1 MGNGNGSLDLPNE
14 IPVLVVGASMI
25 GLSSAMFLAW
35 HGIPVISIER
45 HRGTAIHP
53 RAGFF
58 QLRTLELMRIVGID
72 RDATAAS
79 HALYDPDGALN
90 AVETLAGK
98 EIAQYIPNIN
108 SDVEDVSPVR
118 RLFMPQQ
125 VLEPIL
131 WKRAEQLG
139 AEFRFE
145 SEVTALEQDGDG
157 VTVTVRDLQ
166 SGDEAK
172 VRAKYVVACDGNRS
186 PIRERLG
193 IRMKGHGQ
201 LSHSVTI
208 YFRADCSKALRNRNL
223 GVIYVTN
230 PDLRGFFRLEKTG
243 LGGFLVVFTVGDIKL
258 SGARNVADIIDEEL
272 AIKFVRQAVGDPD
285 LEVNVLDIAKWK
297 AVADC
302 AERFQ
307 EGRILLAGDAA
318 HTMPPTGGYGGNT
331 GVQDAQN
338 LAWKLAHVLQGYA
351 GPKLVDTYN
360 QERWPVGRMV
370 VEQAYNRYVT
380 RSDPDLGMEGVEAP
394 IPDIHIELG
403 NRYRSPAV
411 IADDPADD
419 GQPHIDPRA
428 AKGRPG
434 TRGPHVV
441 LERGGGEVSILDL
454 YGSRFVL
461 VAAPGGEAWAA
472 AAKAAAKSLNVP
484 LDAYHLGG
492 AGKLAD
498 PKGAFPEAYG
508 VTAAGAVLVR
518 PDGYVAW
525 RAKDGSGANQ
535 AAMES
540 VLTRLLCR

>member
-1 MGNGNGSLDLPNE
+1 MSNANGSLDLPKE
-14 IPVLVVGASMI
+14 IPVLVIGGSMV

-45 HRGTAIHP
+45 HKGTAIHP

-58 QLRTLELMRIVGID
+58 QLRTLELMRVAGID
-72 RDATAAS
+72 REVTAAS
-79 HALYDPDGALN
+79 HALYDPDGGLN

-108 SDVEDVSPVR
+108 TGVQDISPVT

-131 WKRAEQLG
+131 WKRAEELG

-145 SEVTALEQDGDG
+145 SEVTKLDQDADG
-157 VTVTVRDLQ
+157 VTVTVRSLAN
-166 SGDEAK
+166 GEEGK
-172 VRAKYVVACDGNRS
+172 VRAQYVVACDGNRS
-186 PIRERLG
+186 PARERLG
-193 IRMKGHGQ
+193 IKMKGHGQ

-243 LGGFLVVFTVGDIKL
+243 MGGFLVVFTVGDIKQK
-258 SGARNVADIIDEEL
+258 GARNVADIIDEKL

-285 LEVNVLDIAKWK
+285 LEVDVLDIAKWK

-307 EGRILLAGDAA
+307 EGRVLFAGDAA

-338 LAWKLAHVLQGYA
+338 LAWKLAHVIQGHA

-403 NRYRSPAV
+403 NRYRSASV
-411 IADDPADD
+411 IPDDPADD
-419 GQPHIDPRA
+419 GQPHIDPRVA
-428 AKGRPG
+428 QGRPG

-441 LERGGGEVSILDL
+441 LERGGKEMSILDL

-461 VAAPGGEAWAA
+461 VAGPGGEAWAN
-472 AAKAAAKSLNVP
+472 AAKAAAKSVNVP

-492 AGKLAD
+492 TGKLTD
-498 PKGAFPEAYG
+498 PKGTFHTAYG
-508 VTAAGAVLVR
+508 ITPAGAVLVR

-525 RAKDGSGANQ
+525 RAKDASGATP
-535 AAMES
+535 AAMEA
-540 VLTRLLCR
+540 VLKRLLCR

>member
-1 MGNGNGSLDLPNE
+1 MANGPLSLPKE
-14 IPVLVVGASMI
+14 IPVLVVGASMV

-35 HGIPVISIER
+35 HGIPVLSIER
-45 HRGTAIHP
+45 HKGTAIHP

-58 QLRTLELMRIVGID
+58 QLRTLELLRIVGID

-90 AVETLAGK
+90 AVETLAGR
-98 EIAQYIPNIN
+98 EIARYIPNIN
-108 SDVEDVSPVR
+108 EGVEAFSPVR

-131 WKRAEQLG
+131 YRRAQELG
-139 AEFRFE
+139 VDFRFF
-145 SEVTALEQDGDG
+145 SEVTSLEQDADG
-157 VTVTVRDLQ
+157 VTGTVRDLE
-166 SGDEAK
+166 SGAESK
-172 VRAKYVVACDGNRS
+172 VRAQYVVACDGNRS

-230 PDLRGFFRLEKTG
+230 SDLRGFFRLEKTG
-243 LGGFLVVFTVGDIKL
+243 LGGFLVVFTVGDIRL
-258 SGARNVADIIDEEL
+258 PGARNVADIIDEEL
-272 AIKFVRQAVGDPD
+272 AVRFVRQAVGDPD

-338 LAWKLAHVLQGYA
+338 LAWKLAFALQGHA

-360 QERWPVGRMV
+360 AERWPVGRMV

-403 NRYRSPAV
+403 NRYRSAAV
-411 IADDPADD
+411 IPDDPEDD
-419 GQPHIDPRA
+419 GQPHIDPRIS
-428 AKGRPG
+428 KGRPG

-441 LERGGGEVSILDL
+441 LDRGGKDLSILDL
-454 YGSRFVL
+454 YGSRFVF
-461 VAAPGGEAWAA
+461 VAGAGGSDWVE
-472 AAKAAAKSLNVP
+472 AAKAAAKSLDLP
-484 LDAYHLGG
+484 LDAYRLGRSG
-492 AGKLAD
+492 NPAD
-498 PKGAFPEAYG
+498 PRGAFPEAYG
-508 VTAAGAVLVR
+508 VTESGAALVR

-525 RAKDGSGANQ
+525 RARDAAGANP
-535 AAMES
+535 AAMRS
-540 VLTRLLCR
+540 VLTRVLCR

>member
-1 MGNGNGSLDLPNE
+1 MANGGLNLPKE

-45 HRGTAIHP
+45 HKGTAIHP

-58 QLRTLELMRIVGID
+58 QLRTLELLRIVGID

-90 AVETLAGK
+90 AVETLAGR
-98 EIAQYIPNIN
+98 EIARYIPNIN
-108 SDVEDVSPVR
+108 EGVEAFSPVR

-131 WKRAEQLG
+131 YRRAQELG
-139 AEFRFE
+139 VDFRFF
-145 SEVTALEQDGDG
+145 SEVTSLEQDADG
-157 VTVTVRDLQ
+157 VTVTVRDLE
-166 SGDEAK
+166 SGAEGK
-172 VRAKYVVACDGNRS
+172 VRAQYVVACDGNRS

-193 IRMKGHGQ
+193 IKVRGHGQ

-230 PDLRGFFRLEKTG
+230 SDLRGFFRLEKTG

-258 SGARNVADIIDEEL
+258 PGARNVADIIDEEL

-307 EGRILLAGDAA
+307 EGRVLLA
-318 HTMPPTGGYGGNT
+318 Y
-331 GVQDAQN
+331 
-338 LAWKLAHVLQGYA
+338 VLQGHG

-360 QERWPVGRMV
+360 AERWPVGRMV

-380 RSDPDLGMEGVEAP
+380 RSDPDLGMEGVEPP

-403 NRYRSPAV
+403 NRYRSAAV
-411 IADDPADD
+411 IPDDPADD
-419 GQPHIDPRA
+419 GEPHIDPSVS
-428 AKGRPG
+428 KGRPG

-441 LERGGGEVSILDL
+441 LERDGKDFSVLDL
-454 YGSRFVL
+454 YGRRFVL
-461 VAAPGGEAWAA
+461 VAAPGGGAWADA
-472 AAKAAAKSLNVP
+472 ARTAAKSVSVP
-484 LDAYHLGG
+484 LDAYHLGA
-492 AGKLAD
+492 AGKVSD
-498 PKGAFPEAYG
+498 PRTAFPEAYG
-508 VTAAGAVLVR
+508 VTPAGAVLVR

-525 RAKDGSGANQ
+525 RAQDATGANA